1 LACLFAAQ
9 NERVSCVNIKI
20 NIYIY
25 IYISILIYIYIF
37 DTYITPIYGY
47 TSNLNWF
54 EKGFYFI
61 IGKQNKKDLVVQ
73 TVSKDCGDSPT

>member
-1 LACLFAAQ
+1 M
-9 NERVSCVNIKI
+9 
-20 NIYIY
+20 YIY
-25 IYISILIYIYIF
+25 IYPSRKYI
-37 DTYITPIYGY
+37 YITPIYGY